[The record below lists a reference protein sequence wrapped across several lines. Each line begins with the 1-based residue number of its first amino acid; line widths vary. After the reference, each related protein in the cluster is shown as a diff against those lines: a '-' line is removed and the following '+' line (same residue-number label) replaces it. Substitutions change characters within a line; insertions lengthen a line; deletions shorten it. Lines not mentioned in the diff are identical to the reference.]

1 MSVASNPEILTQF
14 ATALTSPE
22 YRAALK
28 AGDPKRLASKL
39 TKLLIV
45 GNFLFD
51 CIGQI
56 EANFRGRVLDGLD
69 AYDPDEERKV
79 EGYFAQWLSPCRDIK
94 RQIRSVEAKGL
105 KVRGAG
111 KFRKNCKFAD
121 RIASGDSPFFDSED
135 KVVWKWFSITSRHRT
150 SPRSVVYREDGRIYE
165 EDGRR
170 FVAPGMTR
178 ADVMRMLASDRT
190 PYRSLAEAQ
199 AEARAR
205 RGEA

>member
-1 MSVASNPEILTQF
+1 MSVALDPEILTQF

-28 AGDPKRLASKL
+28 AGDPKHLASKL

-51 CIGQI
+51 CIAQI
-56 EANFRGRVLDGLD
+56 EANFRGRVLNGLD
-69 AYDPDEERKV
+69 SYDSSEERKV
-79 EGYFAQWLSPCRDIK
+79 ESYFAQWLSPCRDIK

-135 KVVWKWFSITSRHRT
+135 KVVWKWFAITSRHRT